1 MSDSL
6 ISRQAHALLRKFY
19 GYDSFRPGQ
28 LEIIEA
34 VASGRDAVVLMP
46 TGGGKSMCYQMPAL
60 LAEGCAVVVSPLIAL
75 MDDQVAALRANGIPA
90 AALHSNLSDAES
102 RTILAK
108 LAEGCVKLL
117 YVSPERLM
125 LDIERWRGVVDISL
139 FAIDEAH
146 CISQWGHDFRP
157 VYTELS
163 RIKDVFPDRPVIA
176 LTATADR
183 LTRDDI
189 AAQLRLCSSPLSHG
203 DNLLPILTGA

>member
-34 VASGRDAVVLMP
+34 VASGCDAVVLMP

-90 AALHSNLSDAES
+90 AALHSNLSDSES

-108 LAEGCVKLL
+108 LDIVLLIKHLMDAHLTIRFEPFQLLKYRHKNLRYRKMGCQ
-117 YVSPERLM
+117 S
-125 LDIERWRGVVDISL
+125 
-139 FAIDEAH
+139 
-146 CISQWGHDFRP
+146 
-157 VYTELS
+157 
-163 RIKDVFPDRPVIA
+163 
-176 LTATADR
+176 
-183 LTRDDI
+183 
-189 AAQLRLCSSPLSHG
+189 
-203 DNLLPILTGA
+203 